1 LPLGKLYKSNTQT
14 SIGMLERETR
24 MSSPEQLS
32 IDEAFKQAME
42 HYQKNQLQQSVALFS
57 RIIQAAPKHAHAH
70 QMLGLIAFQTNQYEP
85 AVKAMTEAVR
95 LQPQNAQ
102 FLSNFVEVLRKADR
116 TKEAIAIGKR
126 AVQANPSNPATHS
139 NLGLAYYDLEDL
151 VEAEAS
157 QQRAL
162 ALDSDFGPALNNLGS
177 IARDNGHLD
186 EAIEF
191 YRTGLRAN
199 PEYSEVANNLISVL
213 IEAESFDAAREL
225 AETQLKKTPK
235 NTDLQ
240 RNMGRIHMFANE
252 LDSAETCFR
261 NAISLGEEKADGY
274 ICLSQLLYEKNHPK
288 LAILEAEKALR
299 LEPENAAACHQVAM
313 CKAQLGDIN
322 AGFAYYKKAL
332 ELDPDMSAS
341 KIALGHLEME
351 NGDFK
356 AARAYFED
364 AAKTSKETLSAQ
376 VALARL
382 EKMTPDNPAFQ
393 ALEAALPTA
402 DTMPAMKAAAFHY
415 ALGKSYE
422 DLNRFDEAFENFAKG
437 AKTKRTSI
445 DYDPAES
452 DRITDN
458 IISAFDEGALK
469 RLRKS
474 AITSDQPIFVV
485 GMPRSGTTLTESI
498 LDSHQSVSGA
508 GELNYL
514 QSLFGTRKND
524 GKSDLS
530 HVVAHMPEQD
540 LTRNIEKYVESINAL
555 APSIPHVVDKMPAN
569 FQMIGLIHALMPNA
583 KIIHIARNPMDTC
596 LSCFTRIFERS
607 QLHSYDQI
615 ELGRYFN
622 NYVRIMNHWHQ
633 LLPECSF
640 HTVHYENLI
649 DDIDTEARRII
660 DHCGLEWDPA
670 CLEFYKGNRRVRTA
684 SVQQVRQPLY
694 ATSKEKWKKYKTHL
708 KPLLESIGDNRIEF

>member
-1 LPLGKLYKSNTQT
+1 
-14 SIGMLERETR
+14 
-24 MSSPEQLS
+24 MSAPKELT
-32 IDEAFKQAME
+32 INDAFKQGMA
-42 HYQKNQLQQSVALFS
+42 HYQKGHLKPAVALFS
-57 RIIQAAPKHAHAH
+57 QIIQAVPKHAHAH
-70 QMLGLIAFQTNQYEP
+70 QMLGLIAFQTKQYEP

-95 LQPQNAQ
+95 LQPQNKQ
-102 FLSNFVEVLRKADR
+102 FLANFVEVLRKAER
-116 TKEAIAIGKR
+116 TKEAIIIGKR
-126 AVQANPSNPATHS
+126 AVHADPSNPATHS
-139 NLGLAYYDLEDL
+139 NLGLVYYDIDDL

-162 ALDSDFGPALNNLGS
+162 ALDADFGPALNNLGS

-199 PEYSEVANNLISVL
+199 PEYSEVANNLVSVL

-261 NAISLGEEKADGY
+261 NAISLDEGKAENFL
-274 ICLSQLLYEKNHPK
+274 CLSQVLYEKNHAK
-288 LAILEAEKALR
+288 LALLEAEKSLR
-299 LEPENAAACHQVAM
+299 MAPENAAACHQIAM
-313 CKAQLGDIN
+313 CKAQLGDID
-322 AGFAYYKKAL
+322 AGFEYYNKAL
-332 ELDPDMSAS
+332 EFDPDMSAS
-341 KIALGHLEME
+341 KIALGHLKVET
-351 NGDFK
+351 GDFK

-364 AAKTSKETLSAQ
+364 VAKTPKDRFGAQ
-376 VALARL
+376 IALARL

-402 DTMPAMKAAAFHY
+402 DTMPATKATAYHY

-422 DLNRFDEAFENFAKG
+422 DLERFEDAFEQFAKG
-437 AKTKRTSI
+437 AQSKRKSI
-445 DYDPAES
+445 DYDPDKS
-452 DRITDN
+452 DRVTSN
-458 IISAFDEGALK
+458 IIAAFDEKTVK
-469 RLRKS
+469 RLLKS
-474 AITSDQPIFVV
+474 AVTSDQPIFVV

-498 LDSHQSVSGA
+498 LDSHRNVVGA

-514 QSLFGTRKND
+514 HSLFTERNSDSKI
-524 GKSDLS
+524 DLS
-530 HVVAHMPEQD
+530 HVAADMSAHD
-540 LTRNIEKYVESINAL
+540 LTRNMNKYVESINTH
-555 APSIPHVVDKMPAN
+555 APGSPHIVDKMPAN
-569 FQMIGLIHALMPNA
+569 FQMIGLIHALLPNA

-633 LLPECSF
+633 LLPEGSF

-694 ATSKEKWKKYKTHL
+694 SSSKGKWRKYATHL
-708 KPLLESIGDNRIEF
+708 KPLLETIGDNQIQF

>member
-1 LPLGKLYKSNTQT
+1 
-14 SIGMLERETR
+14 
-24 MSSPEQLS
+24 MSAPKELT
-32 IDEAFKQAME
+32 INDAFKQGMA
-42 HYQKNQLQQSVALFS
+42 HYQKGHLKPAVALFS
-57 RIIQAAPKHAHAH
+57 QIIQAVPKHAHAH

-95 LQPQNAQ
+95 LQPQNPQ
-102 FLSNFVEVLRKADR
+102 FLANFVEVLRKADR
-116 TKEAIAIGKR
+116 TKEAIAIGKQ

-162 ALDSDFGPALNNLGS
+162 ALDADFGPALNNLGS
-177 IARDNGHLD
+177 IARDNDHLD

-199 PEYSEVANNLISVL
+199 PEYSEVANNLVSVL
-213 IEAESFDAAREL
+213 IEAENFDEAREL
-225 AETQLKKTPK
+225 AETQLKKAPK

-261 NAISLGEEKADGY
+261 NAISLDEEKADNY
-274 ICLSQLLYEKNHPK
+274 VCLSQLLYEKNHPK
-288 LAILEAEKALR
+288 LALLEAEKALR
-299 LEPENAAACHQVAM
+299 LEPESAAACHQVAM

-322 AGFAYYKKAL
+322 AGFEYYNKAL
-332 ELDPDMSAS
+332 ELNPDMTAS
-341 KIALGHLEME
+341 RIALGHLEME
-351 NGDFK
+351 SGDFTS
-356 AARAYFED
+356 ARAHFEE
-364 AAKTSKETLSAQ
+364 ALKTSKDKLSAH

-382 EKMTPDNPAFQ
+382 EKMTPDDPAFQ
-393 ALEAALPTA
+393 ALEAALPSA
-402 DTMPAMKAAAFHY
+402 DTMPAIKAAAYHY

-422 DLNRFDEAFENFAKG
+422 DLNRFDEAFDHFANG
-437 AKTKRTSI
+437 AQTKRTLI
-445 DYDPAES
+445 EYDPNES
-452 DRITDN
+452 DRITSN
-458 IISAFDEGALK
+458 IISAFDEK
-469 RLRKS
+469 TIKCLRKS
-474 AITSDQPIFVV
+474 AISSDQPIFVV

-498 LDSHQSVSGA
+498 LASHKSIFGA
-508 GELNYL
+508 GELNYM
-514 QSLFGTRKND
+514 QSLFGIRKND
-524 GKSDLS
+524 NKSDIS
-530 HVVAHMPEQD
+530 HVAAHMSEHD
-540 LTRNIEKYVESINAL
+540 LTRNMGKYVESINTH
-555 APSIPHVVDKMPAN
+555 APGSPHIVDKMPAN
-569 FQMIGLIHALMPNA
+569 FQMIGLIHALLPNA
-583 KIIHIARNPMDTC
+583 KIIHIARNPIDTC

-633 LLPECSF
+633 LLPEGSF

-694 ATSKEKWKKYKTHL
+694 SSSKGKWRKYATHL
-708 KPLLESIGDNRIEF
+708 KPLLETIGDNQIQF